1 MTTAT
6 SAEPHGG
13 GSSSGVGGTLPDYTG
28 VVGRT
33 DEYLGPDGTVRTRWK
48 QVAAELAGLG
58 PSGLLARRTELARL
72 LRNEGATYNVTRDNQ
87 SRRQAW
93 SLDPCPLVLD
103 EDEWGRLDAAVA
115 QRVELLDLVLAD
127 IYGDRRL
134 MAEGLI
140 PAELV
145 VGHPAFLRPCAGST
159 PAGDHRL
166 FLMAVDVVRDP
177 HGDFRAVGDRS
188 QAPSGLG
195 YALVNRTILSRVL
208 PNLHR
213 ESGVERLAG
222 FFRSIRSGLSA
233 AAPDGVDEPRV
244 VILTPGPLSE
254 TYFEHAYL
262 ASYLGYALVEGRDLV
277 VNNNRVWLR
286 SLAGFDPVD
295 VIIRR
300 VDDQWCDPVELR
312 ADSLLGVPGLLEVA
326 RRGRVTVAN
335 PLGSGVIEDP
345 ALTGLLPTL
354 APALLG
360 EELALRGPE
369 TWWCGESTGL
379 SHVLAHLEHLVI
391 LPVRPA
397 PGARPV
403 VVAHLTAGERDELR
417 QRILD
422 RPGQWVGQ
430 ELIEPSTTPT
440 VSASGT
446 LEPRPTVLRTF
457 AVADEHGTP
466 NEGRRFNVLPG
477 GLTRVGAELGDV
489 IISSRNDGTSK
500 DTWVASAQPALQQ
513 STWLRSARTTVR
525 PPVVQESATP
535 LPGRVAAQLFVLGR
549 TAEHAELVIRLIRTV
564 LARLDQPLGVGV
576 DGGAESLQ
584 VLLAALGTVSGFDP
598 VSEPDEEEVTPGS
611 VGTLAGEAP
620 VRTADPALAGE
631 PSLFADPALPGD
643 PLPDPLPDPVADPD
657 VPTDRRALALLLDA
671 GVDGSLVS
679 SLGLLVDAAYSV
691 REQLSS
697 DTWQLVGDVEE
708 ELARLRN
715 RPPTQLV
722 GVQSSLQRLLQAL
735 LALSGLSAE
744 NMERD
749 SAWLFLDAG
758 RRLERAQSLVR
769 LLRAVLVRQRAGV
782 VEDLLLESL
791 LKTSE
796 SLIIFRRR
804 SGSIMHV
811 AGAVDLLIYDAAN
824 PRSVMYQLD
833 RLVNQLAD
841 LPKQSP
847 AQRLGDE
854 EQLVLETTTLLRLT
868 DAARLAA
875 VDPATHRR
883 PDLDSV
889 LGRVDGLL
897 AELLDSLR
905 QTYFAHE
912 RLSVL
917 AGLQHN
923 LGGRGPSRPP
933 GGGLAPAPVA
943 VPETAPVTVPEAA
956 PVTPA
961 GPPGPTG
968 PQPGPGPGRP
978 TTP

>member
-6 SAEPHGG
+6 TAEPHRGG
-13 GSSSGVGGTLPDYTG
+13 DLTGHRGGALPEYEP
-28 VVGRT
+28 VRGRT

-48 QVAAELAGLG
+48 QVAAEMAGLG
-58 PSGLLARRTELARL
+58 PAGLLARRTELARL
-72 LRNEGATYNVTRDNQ
+72 LRNEGATYNVTTNNQ
-87 SRRQAW
+87 SQRQPW
-93 SLDPCPLVLD
+93 HLDPCPLVLD
-103 EDEWGRLDAAVA
+103 QDEWSSLEAAVA
-115 QRVELLDLVLAD
+115 QRVALLDLVFAD
-127 IYGDRRL
+127 LYGDRRL
-134 MAEGLI
+134 VAAGHV

-145 VGHPAFLRPCAGST
+145 LGHPAFLRSCVGMDGQGPR
-159 PAGDHRL
+159 RL
-166 FLMAVDVVRDP
+166 FLSAVDVVRD
-177 HGDFRAVGDRS
+177 GNGRFRAVGDRT

-222 FFRSIRSGLSA
+222 FFRSIRAGVAA
-233 AAPDGVDEPRV
+233 AAPEGVDEPRV

-262 ASYLGYALVEGRDLV
+262 ASYLGYSLVEGRDLV

-286 SLAGFDPVD
+286 SLGGYDPVD
-295 VIIRR
+295 VVIRR
-300 VDDQWCDPVELR
+300 VDDRWCDPVELR
-312 ADSLLGVPGLLEVA
+312 ADSLLGVPGLVEVA
-326 RRGRVTVAN
+326 RRGRVAVVN

-354 APALLG
+354 APVLLG

-369 TWWCGESTGL
+369 TWWCGRPAGL
-379 SHVLAHLEHLVI
+379 SHVLAGLEHMIV
-391 LPVRPA
+391 LPVCPA
-397 PGARPV
+397 PTERPLVAAALPAAALADLRDRIRARP
-403 VVAHLTAGERDELR
+403 GD
-417 QRILD
+417 
-422 RPGQWVGQ
+422 WVGQ
-430 ELIEPSTTPT
+430 EIIEPSTVPT
-440 VSASGT
+440 VTGSGL
-446 LEPRPTVLRTF
+446 LEPRPVVLRTF
-457 AVADEHGTP
+457 AVADERATGRHGYS
-466 NEGRRFNVLPG
+466 VLPG
-477 GLTRVGAELGDV
+477 GLTRVGATATSLM
-489 IISSRNDGTSK
+489 ISSRRKGTSK
-500 DTWVASAQPALQQ
+500 DTWVASTEPALQQ
-513 STWLRSARTTVR
+513 SPWLRSARATVR
-525 PPVVQESATP
+525 PPIAPDATTP

-564 LARLDQPLGVGV
+564 LARLDQPLGVGM

-584 VLLAALGTVSGFDP
+584 VLLSALGDVSGFDP
-598 VSEPDEEEVTPGS
+598 VSEPEEEGSGTDEEGS
-611 VGTLAGEAP
+611 GDGGAP
-620 VRTADPALAGE
+620 AAADPAARE
-631 PSLFADPALPGD
+631 PDPAARE
-643 PLPDPLPDPVADPD
+643 PDPE

-708 ELARLRN
+708 EVARLRN

-769 LLRAVLVRQRAGV
+769 LLRAVLVRKRAGV

-811 AGAVDLLIYDAAN
+811 AGAVDLLVYDAAN
-824 PRSVMYQLD
+824 PRSVIYQLD
-833 RLVNQLAD
+833 HLFRHLSD
-841 LPKQSP
+841 LPNQAP
-847 AQRLGDE
+847 DQRLGDE
-854 EQLVLETTTLLRLT
+854 EQLVLEATTALRLT
-868 DAARLAA
+868 DAGQLAA
-875 VDPATHRR
+875 VDPEAGRR
-883 PDLDSV
+883 PELDAV

-905 QTYFAHE
+905 HTFFVHE

-917 AGLQHN
+917 AGRP
-923 LGGRGPSRPP
+923 LGGAHPSTGHPAAGGPNAGGPTAGGPS
-933 GGGLAPAPVA
+933 
-943 VPETAPVTVPEAA
+943 
-956 PVTPA
+956 
-961 GPPGPTG
+961 
-968 PQPGPGPGRP
+968 
-978 TTP
+978 

>member
-1 MTTAT
+1 MTTTT
-6 SAEPHGG
+6 SAGPLEGG
-13 GSSSGVGGTLPDYTG
+13 DLPEAGTLSVPEYRVDP
-28 VVGRT
+28 GRA
-33 DEYLGPDGTVRTRWK
+33 DEYLGPDGAVRARWT
-48 QVAAELAGLG
+48 QVAAEMAGLG
-58 PSGLLARRTELARL
+58 PSGLIARRSEVARL

-93 SLDPCPLVLD
+93 SLDPWPLVL
-103 EDEWGRLDAAVA
+103 EETEWSTLESAVA
-115 QRVELLDLVLAD
+115 QRVRVLDLIFAD
-127 IYGDRRL
+127 LYGERRL
-134 MAEGLI
+134 VADGHI

-145 VGHPAFLRPCAGST
+145 LGHPAFLRSCVGVGSPGT
-159 PAGDHRL
+159 NRM
-166 FLMAVDVVRDP
+166 FLTAVDVVRSAS
-177 HGDFRAVGDRS
+177 GEFRAIGDRA

-222 FFRSIRSGLSA
+222 FFRSIRAGVAA
-233 AAPDGVDEPRV
+233 AAPEGVDEPRV

-286 SLAGFDPVD
+286 TLAGFDPVD
-295 VIIRR
+295 VVIRR

-326 RRGRVTVAN
+326 RRGRVTVLN
-335 PLGSGVIEDP
+335 PLGTGVIEDP
-345 ALTGLLPTL
+345 ALTGLLGTL
-354 APALLG
+354 APILLG

-369 TWWCGESTGL
+369 TWWCGDGRGL
-379 SHVLAHLEHLVI
+379 SHVLAHLEDLII
-391 LPVRPA
+391 LPVRPS
-397 PGARPV
+397 PSQPPV
-403 VVAHLTAGERDELR
+403 VASGLTTEGLAALAD
-417 QRILD
+417 RIRS
-422 RPGQWVGQ
+422 RPGGWVGQ
-430 ELIEPSTTPT
+430 EVVEASTAPT
-440 VSASGT
+440 VTDSGA
-446 LEPRPTVLRTF
+446 LEPRPVIIRSF
-457 AVADEHGTP
+457 AVADEHSSAGP
-466 NEGRRFNVLPG
+466 HHGYRVLPG
-477 GLTRVGAELGDV
+477 GLTRVGAALDSV
-489 IISSRNDGTSK
+489 IISSRSDGTSK

-525 PPVVQESATP
+525 PPVVADTSTL

-564 LARLDQPLGVGV
+564 LARLDQPLRVGV

-584 VLLAALGTVSGFDP
+584 VLLMALGTVSGFDP
-598 VSEPDEEEVTPGS
+598 VSEPDEEEI
-611 VGTLAGEAP
+611 
-620 VRTADPALAGE
+620 E
-631 PSLFADPALPGD
+631 PPTGVSARGLGGFELP
-643 PLPDPLPDPVADPD
+643 PLPVPESGSPGGGPAGVTDGPAADTEL
-657 VPTDRRALALLLDA
+657 PTDRRALALLLDA

-679 SLGLLVDAAYSV
+679 SLGLLVEAAYSV

-697 DTWQLVGDVEE
+697 DSWQLVGDVEE

-735 LALSGLSAE
+735 LALAGLSAE

-769 LLRAVLVRQRAGV
+769 LLRSVLVRQRVGV

-804 SGSIMHV
+804 SGPIMHV
-811 AGAVDLLIYDAAN
+811 AGAIDLLVYDAAN
-824 PRSVMYQLD
+824 PRSVIYQLD
-833 RLVNQLAD
+833 RLFNHLAD

-847 AQRLGDE
+847 GQRLGDG
-854 EQLVLETTTLLRLT
+854 EQLVLRTTTMLRLT
-868 DAARLAA
+868 DAAHLAA
-875 VDPATHRR
+875 VDPETRR
-883 PDLDSV
+883 RTELDAV
-889 LGRVDGLL
+889 LGQVDHLL

-905 QTYFAHE
+905 STFFSHE

-923 LGGRGPSRPP
+923 LGRSP
-933 GGGLAPAPVA
+933 
-943 VPETAPVTVPEAA
+943 
-956 PVTPA
+956 
-961 GPPGPTG
+961 
-968 PQPGPGPGRP
+968 
-978 TTP
+978 

>member
-6 SAEPHGG
+6 SAGPLEGG
-13 GSSSGVGGTLPDYTG
+13 DLPGPG
-28 VVGRT
+28 VVSVPEYRVDPGRI
-33 DEYLGPDGTVRTRWK
+33 DEYLGEDGAVRPRWK
-48 QVAAELAGLG
+48 QVAAEMAGLG
-58 PSGLLARRTELARL
+58 PSGLIARRSELARL

-87 SRRQAW
+87 SRRQPW
-93 SLDPCPLVLD
+93 SLDPWPLVL
-103 EDEWGRLDAAVA
+103 EEAEWSALESAVA
-115 QRVELLDLVLAD
+115 QRVRVLDLVFAD
-127 IYGDRRL
+127 LYGERRL
-134 MAEGLI
+134 VAEGHI

-145 VGHPAFLRPCAGST
+145 LGHPAFLRGCVGMGS
-159 PAGDHRL
+159 PDPKRL
-166 FLMAVDVVRDP
+166 FLTAVDVVR
-177 HGDFRAVGDRS
+177 GASGEFRAIGDRA

-222 FFRSIRSGLSA
+222 FFRSIRAGVAA
-233 AAPDGVDEPRV
+233 AAPEGVDEPRV

-286 SLAGFDPVD
+286 TLAGFDPVD
-295 VIIRR
+295 VVIRR

-326 RRGRVTVAN
+326 RRGRVTVLN
-335 PLGSGVIEDP
+335 PLGTGVIEDP
-345 ALTGLLPTL
+345 ALTGLLGTL
-354 APALLG
+354 APVLLG
-360 EELALRGPE
+360 EELALSGPE
-369 TWWCGESTGL
+369 TWWCGDDAAL
-379 SHVLAHLEHLVI
+379 SHVLTHLEHLIV
-391 LPVRPA
+391 LPVRPSPSQPPVVA
-397 PGARPV
+397 STLTDAGLDALRDRIRSRPGA
-403 VVAHLTAGERDELR
+403 
-417 QRILD
+417 
-422 RPGQWVGQ
+422 WVGQ
-430 ELIEPSTTPT
+430 EIIEPSTAPT
-440 VSASGT
+440 VTDTGA
-446 LEPRPTVLRTF
+446 LEPRPAIIRSF
-457 AVADEHGTP
+457 AVADESSSTGPHHGY
-466 NEGRRFNVLPG
+466 RVLPG
-477 GLTRVGAELGDV
+477 GLTRVGAGPDSV
-489 IISSRNDGTSK
+489 IISSRSDGTSK

-525 PPVVQESATP
+525 PPVVADTSTL

-584 VLLAALGTVSGFDP
+584 VLLMALGTVSGFDP
-598 VSEPDEEEVTPGS
+598 VSEPDEEEIHPLTGEGAQAREVPGS
-611 VGTLAGEAP
+611 APVPVPDSETVTAGAAGEHTAEPARAP
-620 VRTADPALAGE
+620 E
-631 PSLFADPALPGD
+631 M
-643 PLPDPLPDPVADPD
+643 
-657 VPTDRRALALLLDA
+657 PTDRRALALLLDA

-697 DTWQLVGDVEE
+697 DSWQLVGDVEE

-735 LALSGLSAE
+735 LALAGLSAE

-769 LLRAVLVRQRAGV
+769 LLRSVLVRQRVGV

-811 AGAVDLLIYDAAN
+811 AGAVDLLVYDAAN
-824 PRSVMYQLD
+824 PRSVIYQLD
-833 RLVNQLAD
+833 RLFNHLAD

-847 AQRLGDE
+847 GQRLGDG
-854 EQLVLETTTLLRLT
+854 EQLVLRTTTMLRLT
-868 DAARLAA
+868 DAAHLAE
-875 VDPATHRR
+875 VDPETKRR
-883 PDLDSV
+883 TELDAV
-889 LGRVDGLL
+889 LGQVDHLL

-905 QTYFAHE
+905 STFFSHE

-923 LGGRGPSRPP
+923 LGRSP
-933 GGGLAPAPVA
+933 
-943 VPETAPVTVPEAA
+943 
-956 PVTPA
+956 
-961 GPPGPTG
+961 
-968 PQPGPGPGRP
+968 
-978 TTP
+978 

>member
-6 SAEPHGG
+6 TAGPLGG
-13 GSSSGVGGTLPDYTG
+13 GDVPPGGALALPEYHA
-28 VVGRT
+28 VPGRT
-33 DEYLGPDGTVRTRWK
+33 DEYLGPDGRVRDRWRR
-48 QVAAELAGLG
+48 VAAEMAGLG
-58 PSGLLARRTELARL
+58 ASGLIARQSEVARL

-87 SRRQAW
+87 SRRQPW
-93 SLDPCPLVLD
+93 SLDPWPLVV
-103 EDEWGRLDAAVA
+103 EETEWLTLAAAVA
-115 QRVELLDLVLAD
+115 QRARLLDLVFTD
-127 IYGDRRL
+127 IYGERRL
-134 MAEGLI
+134 VAEGRI

-145 VGHPAFLRPCAGST
+145 LGHPAFLRACVGMDAPGA
-159 PAGDHRL
+159 HRM
-166 FLMAVDVVRDP
+166 FLTAVDVVRDRD
-177 HGDFRAVGDRS
+177 GGFRAIGDRA

-222 FFRSIRSGLSA
+222 FFRSIRAAVAA
-233 AAPDGVDEPRV
+233 AAPDAVDEPRV

-277 VNNNRVWLR
+277 VTNNRVWLR
-286 SLAGFDPVD
+286 TLSGFDPVD
-295 VIIRR
+295 VVIRR

-326 RRGRVTVAN
+326 RRGRVTVVN
-335 PLGSGVIEDP
+335 PLGTGVIEDP
-345 ALTGLLPTL
+345 ALTGLLESL
-354 APALLG
+354 APVLLG

-369 TWWCGESTGL
+369 TWWCGQADGL
-379 SHVLAHLEHLVI
+379 RHVLDDLGHLIL
-391 LPVRPA
+391 LPVRPSPSQPPVVA
-397 PGARPV
+397 SALSTDALNDLRNRIRARPGA
-403 VVAHLTAGERDELR
+403 
-417 QRILD
+417 
-422 RPGQWVGQ
+422 WVGQ
-430 ELIEPSTTPT
+430 EIIEPSLTPT
-440 VSASGT
+440 VTDSGSI
-446 LEPRPTVLRTF
+446 EPRPTILRTF
-457 AVADEHGTP
+457 AVADEHGS
-466 NEGRRFNVLPG
+466 GAYGHGYNVLPG
-477 GLTRVGAELGDV
+477 GLTRVGAGPDTL
-489 IISSRNDGTSK
+489 IISSRSDGTSK
-500 DTWVASAQPALQQ
+500 DTWVASEQPALQQ
-513 STWLRSARTTVR
+513 SPWLRSARTTVR
-525 PPVVQESATP
+525 PPVVTDTSSL

-584 VLLAALGTVSGFDP
+584 VLLMALGTVSGFDS
-598 VSEPDEEEVTPGS
+598 VSEPDEEDLPHAGRSPARPGHPTAPRPVPQGPS
-611 VGTLAGEAP
+611 DRGPRGAEPVGTGHPPPE
-620 VRTADPALAGE
+620 V
-631 PSLFADPALPGD
+631 
-643 PLPDPLPDPVADPD
+643 D
-657 VPTDRRALALLLDA
+657 VPTDRRALSLLLDA

-697 DTWQLVGDVEE
+697 DSWQLVGDVEE

-722 GVQSSLQRLLQAL
+722 GVQSSMQRLLQAL
-735 LALSGLSAE
+735 LALAGLSAE

-804 SGSIMHV
+804 SGPMMQV
-811 AGAVDLLIYDAAN
+811 AGAVDLLVYDAAN

-833 RLVNQLAD
+833 RLFGHLAD
-841 LPKQSP
+841 LPKQP
-847 AQRLGDE
+847 RAQRLGDQ
-854 EQLVLETTTLLRLT
+854 EQLVLRTTTMLRLT
-868 DAARLAA
+868 DAVQLAA
-875 VDPATHRR
+875 VDPETRR
-883 PDLDSV
+883 RSELDSV
-889 LGRVDGLL
+889 LGRADELL
-897 AELLDSLR
+897 ADLLDSLR
-905 QTYFAHE
+905 STYFSHE

-923 LGGRGPSRPP
+923 LGRSP
-933 GGGLAPAPVA
+933 
-943 VPETAPVTVPEAA
+943 
-956 PVTPA
+956 
-961 GPPGPTG
+961 
-968 PQPGPGPGRP
+968 
-978 TTP
+978 

>member
-6 SAEPHGG
+6 TAEPLGDDDPLGTSGG
-13 GSSSGVGGTLPDYTG
+13 AVTGLPEYSA
-28 VVGRT
+28 VPGRN
-33 DEYLGPDGTVRTRWK
+33 DEYLGPDGTLRTRWK

-72 LRNEGATYNVTRDNQ
+72 LRNEGATYNVTRDQQ
-87 SRRQAW
+87 SRRQPW
-93 SLDPCPLVLD
+93 SLDPCPLVVD
-103 EDEWGRLDAAVA
+103 DTEWSTLEAAVA
-115 QRVELLDLVLAD
+115 QRVALLNLIFAD
-127 IYGDRRL
+127 IYGERRL
-134 MAEGLI
+134 VAEGRI

-145 VGHPAFLRPCAGST
+145 LGHPAFLRACVGAADPRGR
-159 PAGDHRL
+159 RL
-166 FLMAVDVVRDP
+166 FLTAVDVVRD
-177 HGDFRAVGDRS
+177 GDGAFRAVGDRA

-222 FFRSIRSGLSA
+222 FFRSIRAGMSSM
-233 AAPDGVDEPRV
+233 APEGVDEPRV

-295 VIIRR
+295 VIVRR

-335 PLGSGVIEDP
+335 PLGSGVMEDP
-345 ALTGLLPTL
+345 ALSGLLGSL
-354 APALLG
+354 APVLLG
-360 EELALRGPE
+360 EELALRGPD
-369 TWWCGESTGL
+369 TWWCGTSGGL
-379 SHVLAHLEHLVI
+379 SHVLAHLDDLVV
-391 LPVRPA
+391 LSTRPS
-397 PGARPV
+397 PSARPV
-403 VVAHLTAGERDELR
+403 VTATLTTEERDGLR
-417 QRILD
+417 DRIRT
-422 RPGQWVGQ
+422 RPWEWVGQ
-430 ELIEPSTTPT
+430 ELIEPSTMPT
-440 VSASGT
+440 VNHAGA
-446 LEPRPTVLRTF
+446 LEPRPVVLRTF
-457 AVADEHGTP
+457 AVADDRATG
-466 NEGRRFNVLPG
+466 GGDRGLSVLPG
-477 GLTRVGAELGDV
+477 GLTRVGTDAASV
-489 IISSRNDGTSK
+489 IISSRGDGTSK
-500 DTWVASAQPALQQ
+500 DTWVASAEPALQQ

-525 PPVVQESATP
+525 PPVVPDTATP

-564 LARLDQPLGVGV
+564 LARLDQPLGVGMA
-576 DGGAESLQ
+576 GGAESLQ
-584 VLLAALGTVSGFDP
+584 VLLAALSSVSGFDS
-598 VSEPDEEEVTPGS
+598 VSEPDEVDIRP
-611 VGTLAGEAP
+611 
-620 VRTADPALAGE
+620 RTTA
-631 PSLFADPALPGD
+631 SGD
-643 PLPDPLPDPVADPD
+643 GVHRRTGDQASD

-671 GVDGSLVS
+671 GVDGSLVA

-735 LALSGLSAE
+735 LALAGLSAE

-769 LLRAVLVRQRAGV
+769 LLRAVLVRQRVGV

-796 SLIIFRRR
+796 SLIVFRRR

-811 AGAVDLLIYDAAN
+811 AGAVDLLVYDAAN
-824 PRSVMYQLD
+824 PRSVIFQLD
-833 RLVNQLAD
+833 RLVDQLAE
-841 LPKQSP
+841 LPKQSS

-854 EQLVLETTTLLRLT
+854 EQLVLETSTMLRLT
-868 DAARLAA
+868 DATQLAA
-875 VDPATHRR
+875 VDPDTGRR
-883 PDLDSV
+883 AELDSV
-889 LGRVDGLL
+889 LGRVEDLL

-905 QTYFAHE
+905 HTYFSHE

-917 AGLQHN
+917 AGLQHS
-923 LGGRGPSRPP
+923 LGQAARRPD
-933 GGGLAPAPVA
+933 GERA
-943 VPETAPVTVPEAA
+943 
-956 PVTPA
+956 
-961 GPPGPTG
+961 
-968 PQPGPGPGRP
+968 
-978 TTP
+978 

>member
-1 MTTAT
+1 MVTTAT
-6 SAEPHGG
+6 PAAPFGGSPAEPRGAG
-13 GSSSGVGGTLPDYTG
+13 LPAYAP
-28 VVGRT
+28 VPGRT

-58 PSGLLARRTELARL
+58 PSGLLSRRTELARL
-72 LRNEGATYNVTRDNQ
+72 LRNEGATYNVNQ
-87 SRRQAW
+87 GFESRRQPW
-93 SLDPCPLVLD
+93 SLDPCPLVVD
-103 EDEWGRLDAAVA
+103 DAEWSRLEAAVA
-115 QRVELLDLVLAD
+115 QRVALLDLVVSD
-127 IYGDRRL
+127 IYGERRL
-134 MAEGLI
+134 VAEGRI
-140 PAELV
+140 PAQMVL
-145 VGHPAFLRPCAGST
+145 GNPGFLRACVDT
-159 PAGDHRL
+159 PAPGAHRL
-166 FLMAVDVVRDP
+166 FLTAVDVVRDDT
-177 HGDFRAVGDRS
+177 GEFRAVGDRTE
-188 QAPSGLG
+188 APSGLG

-222 FFRSIRSGLSA
+222 FFRSIRAGVAA

-295 VIIRR
+295 VVLRR
-300 VDDQWCDPVELR
+300 VDGTWCDPVELR
-312 ADSLLGVPGLLEVA
+312 PNSLLGVPGLLEVA
-326 RRGRVTVAN
+326 RRGRVTVIN
-335 PLGSGVIEDP
+335 PLGVGVVEHPGIT
-345 ALTGLLPTL
+345 ALLADL
-354 APALLG
+354 APVLLG

-369 TWWCGESTGL
+369 SWWCGEPRGL
-379 SHVLAHLEHLVI
+379 SHVLANLERLVVRTI
-391 LPVRPA
+391 RPSPVGRPVA
-397 PGARPV
+397 GPSLTADALAELRDQIAARPW
-403 VVAHLTAGERDELR
+403 E
-417 QRILD
+417 
-422 RPGQWVGQ
+422 WVGQ
-430 ELIEPSTTPT
+430 ELIQPSTTPT
-440 VSASGT
+440 VTETGT
-446 LEPRPTVLRTF
+446 LEARPTVLRTF
-457 AVADEHGTP
+457 VVADQSGADEGTR
-466 NEGRRFNVLPG
+466 GLSVLPG
-477 GLTRVGAELGDV
+477 GLTRVGADPGSL
-489 IISSRNDGTSK
+489 IISSHNDGTSK
-500 DTWVASAQPALQQ
+500 DTWVASTVPALQQ

-525 PPVVQESATP
+525 PPVFPDVSTP

-564 LARLDQPLGVGV
+564 LARLDQPLGVGM

-584 VLLAALGTVSGFDP
+584 VLLSALGTVSGFDS
-598 VSEPDEEEVTPGS
+598 VSEPDEEDGPEPAANATVGQGTGVPVAGVPGS
-611 VGTLAGEAP
+611 SG
-620 VRTADPALAGE
+620 
-631 PSLFADPALPGD
+631 
-643 PLPDPLPDPVADPD
+643 PDPGSE

-679 SLGLLVDAAYSV
+679 SLALLVDAAYSV

-735 LALSGLSAE
+735 LALAGLSAE

-769 LLRAVLVRQRAGV
+769 LLRAVLVRQRAAV

-804 SGSIMHV
+804 SGSVMRV
-811 AGAVDLLIYDAAN
+811 AGAVDLLVYDAAN

-833 RLVNQLAD
+833 RLMDQLAE
-841 LPKQSP
+841 LPKRST
-847 AQRLGDE
+847 AQRLGHG
-854 EQLVLETTTLLRLT
+854 EQLVLEITTLLRLT
-868 DAARLAA
+868 DAAQLAT
-875 VDPATHRR
+875 VDADGARR
-883 PDLDSV
+883 PALDSV
-889 LGRVDGLL
+889 LGRVDALL

-905 QTYFAHE
+905 QTYFSHE
-912 RLSVL
+912 RLSML
-917 AGLQHN
+917 TGLQHS
-923 LGGRGPSRPP
+923 LGGPHRTP
-933 GGGLAPAPVA
+933 AVPAPVRLEPA
-943 VPETAPVTVPEAA
+943 PEPPHEPVPSRGALP
-956 PVTPA
+956 
-961 GPPGPTG
+961 
-968 PQPGPGPGRP
+968 
-978 TTP
+978 

>member
-6 SAEPHGG
+6 AAAPNGG
-13 GSSSGVGGTLPDYTG
+13 DALPGAGGTGLPAYLP
-28 VVGRT
+28 VPGRT

-72 LRNEGATYNVTRDNQ
+72 LRNEGATYNVNLGHE

-93 SLDPCPLVLD
+93 SLDPCPLVV
-103 EDEWGRLDAAVA
+103 EDTEWTGLESAVA
-115 QRVELLDLVLAD
+115 QRVALMDLVLAD
-127 IYGDRRL
+127 IYGERRL
-134 MAEGLI
+134 VAEGRI
-140 PAELV
+140 PAQLV
-145 VGHPAFLRPCAGST
+145 LGNPTFLRACAGT
-159 PAGDHRL
+159 PAPGAHRL
-166 FLMAVDVVRDP
+166 FLTAVDVVRDAE
-177 HGDFRAVGDRS
+177 GRFRAVGDRAE
-188 QAPSGLG
+188 APSGLG

-222 FFRSIRSGLSA
+222 FFRSIRAGVDA
-233 AAPDGVDEPRV
+233 VAPDGVDEPRV

-277 VNNNRVWLR
+277 VTNNRVWLR

-295 VIIRR
+295 VVIRR
-300 VDDQWCDPVELR
+300 VDDTWCDPVELR

-326 RRGRVTVAN
+326 RRGRVTVIN
-335 PLGSGVIEDP
+335 PIGSGVIEHP
-345 ALTGLLPTL
+345 GLGGLLGEL

-360 EELALRGPE
+360 EDLALRGPD
-369 TWWCGESTGL
+369 TWWCGHPTGL
-379 SHVLAHLEHLVI
+379 SHVLAHLSRLVVQTI
-391 LPVRPA
+391 SPAAGGRPIVGSA
-397 PGARPV
+397 LAAEELARLSDRIRARPW
-403 VVAHLTAGERDELR
+403 E
-417 QRILD
+417 
-422 RPGQWVGQ
+422 WVGQ

-440 VSASGT
+440 VTDSGS

-457 AVADEHGTP
+457 VVADESGAD
-466 NEGRRFNVLPG
+466 NGSRGLSVLPG
-477 GLTRVGAELGDV
+477 GLTRVGAEPSSV
-489 IISSRNDGTSK
+489 IISGHNDGTSK
-500 DTWVASAQPALQQ
+500 DTWVASTEPALQQ
-513 STWLRSARTTVR
+513 STWLRSARTTIR
-525 PPVVQESATP
+525 PPVFPDVASP

-584 VLLAALGTVSGFDP
+584 VLLSALGTVSGFDP
-598 VSEPDEEEVTPGS
+598 VSEPDDTGS
-611 VGTLAGEAP
+611 S
-620 VRTADPALAGE
+620 DPAPTGARHAPAGTGPPLTDGPDHE
-631 PSLFADPALPGD
+631 DPT
-643 PLPDPLPDPVADPD
+643 
-657 VPTDRRALALLLDA
+657 TDRRALALLLDA

-735 LALSGLSAE
+735 LALAGLSAE

-769 LLRAVLVRQRAGV
+769 LLRSVLGRQRAGV

-804 SGSIMHV
+804 SGPTMRV
-811 AGAVDLLIYDAAN
+811 AGAVDLLVYDAAN
-824 PRSVMYQLD
+824 PRSVIYQLD
-833 RLVNQLAD
+833 RLVDQLAD
-841 LPKQSP
+841 LPRQSP
-847 AQRLGDE
+847 AQRLGHG
-854 EQLVLETTTLLRLT
+854 EQLVLEITTMLRLT
-868 DAARLAA
+868 DAAQLAT
-875 VDPATHRR
+875 VDPETKRR
-883 PDLDSV
+883 PELDAV
-889 LGRVDGLL
+889 LGRAESLL

-905 QTYFAHE
+905 LTYFSHE
-912 RLSVL
+912 RLSML
-917 AGLQHN
+917 TGLQHS
-923 LGGRGPSRPP
+923 LA
-933 GGGLAPAPVA
+933 APAVRPD
-943 VPETAPVTVPEAA
+943 TAR
-956 PVTPA
+956 
-961 GPPGPTG
+961 TG
-968 PQPGPGPGRP
+968 AHR
-978 TTP
+978 

>member
-6 SAEPHGG
+6 SAGPLEGG
-13 GSSSGVGGTLPDYTG
+13 DLPEAGTLSVPEYRVEG
-28 VVGRT
+28 GRA
-33 DEYLGPDGTVRTRWK
+33 DEYLGPDGAVRPRWK
-48 QVAAELAGLG
+48 QVAAEMAGLG
-58 PSGLLARRTELARL
+58 PSGLIARRSEVARL

-93 SLDPCPLVLD
+93 SLDPWPLVL
-103 EDEWGRLDAAVA
+103 EAAEWSTLESAVA
-115 QRVELLDLVLAD
+115 QRVRVLDLIFAD
-127 IYGDRRL
+127 LYGERRL
-134 MAEGLI
+134 VAEGHI

-145 VGHPAFLRPCAGST
+145 LGHPAFLRSCVGVGS
-159 PAGDHRL
+159 PGAHRM
-166 FLMAVDVVRDP
+166 FLTAVDVVRSAS
-177 HGDFRAVGDRS
+177 GEFRAIGDRA

-222 FFRSIRSGLSA
+222 FFRSIRAGVAA
-233 AAPDGVDEPRV
+233 AAPEGVDEPRV

-286 SLAGFDPVD
+286 TLAGFDPVD
-295 VIIRR
+295 VVIRR

-326 RRGRVTVAN
+326 RRGRVTVLN
-335 PLGSGVIEDP
+335 PLGTGVIEDP
-345 ALTGLLPTL
+345 ALTGLLATL
-354 APALLG
+354 TPILLG

-369 TWWCGESTGL
+369 TWWCGDDAGL
-379 SHVLAHLEHLVI
+379 SHVLAHLEHLII
-391 LPVRPA
+391 LPVRPS
-397 PGARPV
+397 PSQPPV
-403 VVAHLTAGERDELR
+403 VASGLTGEGLADLAD
-417 QRILD
+417 RIRS
-422 RPGQWVGQ
+422 RPGSWVGQ
-430 ELIEPSTTPT
+430 EIVEASTAPAVTDT
-440 VSASGT
+440 GA
-446 LEPRPTVLRTF
+446 LEPRPVIIRSF
-457 AVADEHGTP
+457 AVADEHSSAGP
-466 NEGRRFNVLPG
+466 HHGYRVLPG
-477 GLTRVGAELGDV
+477 GLTRVGAALDSV
-489 IISSRNDGTSK
+489 IISSRSDGTSK

-525 PPVVQESATP
+525 PPVVADTSTL

-584 VLLAALGTVSGFDP
+584 VLLMALGTVSGFDP
-598 VSEPDEEEVTPGS
+598 VSEPDEEEIESPPDGS
-611 VGTLAGEAP
+611 ARGESGFGL
-620 VRTADPALAGE
+620 T
-631 PSLFADPALPGD
+631 
-643 PLPDPLPDPVADPD
+643 PLPVPESDHAPGAEL
-657 VPTDRRALALLLDA
+657 PTDRRALALLLDA

-679 SLGLLVDAAYSV
+679 SLGLLVEAAYSV

-697 DTWQLVGDVEE
+697 DSWQLVGDVEE

-735 LALSGLSAE
+735 LALAGLSAE

-769 LLRAVLVRQRAGV
+769 LLRSVLVRQRAGV

-804 SGSIMHV
+804 SGPTMHV
-811 AGAVDLLIYDAAN
+811 AGAVDLLVYDAAN
-824 PRSVMYQLD
+824 PRSVIYQLD
-833 RLVNQLAD
+833 RLFNHLAD

-847 AQRLGDE
+847 GQRLGDG
-854 EQLVLETTTLLRLT
+854 EQLVLRTTTMLRLT
-868 DAARLAA
+868 DAAHLAA
-875 VDPATHRR
+875 VDPETRR
-883 PDLDSV
+883 RTELDAV
-889 LGRVDGLL
+889 LGQVDQLL

-905 QTYFAHE
+905 STFFSHE

-923 LGGRGPSRPP
+923 LGRSP
-933 GGGLAPAPVA
+933 
-943 VPETAPVTVPEAA
+943 
-956 PVTPA
+956 
-961 GPPGPTG
+961 
-968 PQPGPGPGRP
+968 
-978 TTP
+978 